1 MRGRGLIIAGCLAL
15 SACGGDDS
23 GHEGAP
29 EIEESERKLGA
40 EQHPQLLAEFG
51 GAYEGPEA
59 AYVRGLGNKL
69 AVVAGLEG
77 QCTFTLVNTDVVN
90 AFAVPGCY
98 IYITR
103 GLVAIV
109 NSEDE
114 LASVLGHELGHIVG
128 DHGERQQ
135 KRSILRTL
143 GVLAVGLIT
152 GSERLTELAGRA
164 AEFFGLRYSRKQE
177 YESDDL
183 GIRYLKE
190 AGYDPH
196 AAADMLDALG
206 RQEQFLSATAGR
218 DEAEAIPEWA
228 RTHPLSENRSR
239 RAREQA
245 AAAGVEP
252 DAIEENETAYLNQ
265 VDGLL
270 YGDDPEQG
278 FVRGRRFD
286 HPVMRI
292 GFEAP
297 PGFTLSNSPRAIL
310 ISGPDGLRGEFGGGR
325 LPADGLRGYTR
336 ALIASFLQDAPAEI
350 GASTP
355 AGINGVPALITP
367 VQVQGRDGTVSL
379 SFATYA
385 GPAGSAYHFVVAS
398 PPGDAA
404 AQPIAD
410 LFGSFR
416 LLTAAE
422 AQSLKPRVVQ
432 VVTAGP
438 ADTLQTLARRMA
450 SETPL
455 PHLLMLNDRAAD
467 RPVRA
472 GERLKIITFGAAR

>member
-1 MRGRGLIIAGCLAL
+1 MRGCWLIIAGCLAL
-15 SACGGDDS
+15 SACGGSES

-29 EIEESERKLGA
+29 EIEEAERKLGA

-51 GAYEGPEA
+51 GAYQGPEA
-59 AYVRGLGNKL
+59 AYVRGLGEKL
-69 AVVAGLEG
+69 AGVAGLEG

-98 IYITR
+98 IYVTR
-103 GLVAIV
+103 GLFAIV

-135 KRSILRTL
+135 KRSILRNL
-143 GVLAVGLIT
+143 GVLAVGMLT

-183 GIRYLKE
+183 GIRYLKD

-206 RQEQFLSATAGR
+206 RQEQFMTATSGR
-218 DEAEAIPEWA
+218 DEAESIPEWA

-245 AAAGVEP
+245 VAAGVQPGAVDESEAP
-252 DAIEENETAYLNQ
+252 YLDQ

-278 FVRGRRFD
+278 FVRGSRFD

-297 PGFTLSNSPRAIL
+297 PGFTLANSPRAIL
-310 ISGPDGLRGEFGGGR
+310 ISGPGGIRGEFGGGR
-325 LPADGLRGYTR
+325 LPPGGLEGYTE
-336 ALIASFLQDAPAEI
+336 ALIAAFLQDARASV
-350 GASTP
+350 GAPT
-355 AGINGVPALITP
+355 ALTVNGVPALVTP
-367 VQVQGRDGTVSL
+367 VEVQAQEGVVALTFV
-379 SFATYA
+379 AYA
-385 GPAGSAYHFVVAS
+385 GPGGAAYHFVVAT
-398 PPGDAA
+398 PPGEGAA
-404 AQPIAD
+404 HAIAA

-422 AQSLKPRVVQ
+422 AQGLRPRVVQ
-432 VVTAGP
+432 VVTAAHG
-438 ADTLQTLARRMA
+438 DTLRSLAGRMA
-450 SETPL
+450 SENPL
-455 PHLLMLNDRAAD
+455 PHFLMLNGRTAD
-467 RPVRA
+467 QAVRP
-472 GERLKIITFGAAR
+472 GERLKIVTFSAPR